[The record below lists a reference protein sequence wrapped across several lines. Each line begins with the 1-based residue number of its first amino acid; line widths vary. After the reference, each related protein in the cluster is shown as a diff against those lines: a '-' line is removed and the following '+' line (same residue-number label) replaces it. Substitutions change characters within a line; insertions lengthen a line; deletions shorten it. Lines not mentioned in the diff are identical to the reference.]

1 MYQENNVKIDKTTAG
16 LLCSAIISDTL
27 LFRSPTCTAVDKEA
41 ALALA
46 EIAGIHAEEYA
57 KKMFAAGSNL
67 KGKSDEDIF
76 YQDFKRF
83 TVGNSVFGIGQIT
96 SLDSEELENLKPRM
110 LAYTEKARE
119 QHDADMMF
127 FMLTNILT
135 ESTDLICVGQ
145 GAEQLCFHGLPIWQ
159 MRMAPE
165 TRRWKRW
172 TASSAFRAWFPERS
186 SWPPR
191 S

>member
-1 MYQENNVKIDKTTAG
+1 MHRSKTVQTMSPVFFRNQPLGCTATIIYQMYQENNVKIDKTTAG

-96 SLDSEELENLKPRM
+96 SLDSGPR
-110 LAYTEKARE
+110 
-119 QHDADMMF
+119 
-127 FMLTNILT
+127 
-135 ESTDLICVGQ
+135 
-145 GAEQLCFHGLPIWQ
+145 
-159 MRMAPE
+159 
-165 TRRWKRW
+165 
-172 TASSAFRAWFPERS
+172 
-186 SWPPR
+186 
-191 S
+191 